1 MIPPK
6 KIFFLPLPKKLF
18 PLKNFRGTTIFLGGN
33 NFLGRGEQIFRGGKF
48 VGRGKKNLGGKG
60 GILFRGLKNLFAL
73 FRSHTLSLPLS
84 AYPIIHTA
92 SAGLSHQVAR
102 YR

>member
-1 MIPPK
+1 M
-6 KIFFLPLPKKLF
+6 
-18 PLKNFRGTTIFLGGN
+18 
-33 NFLGRGEQIFRGGKF
+33 GRGGKIFRGGNLLGG
-48 VGRGKKNLGGKG
+48 VKKIWGGKG